1 MPVTAQLPKSH
12 VLSHG
17 LVMEGGVLVL
27 RTIVAF
33 AFVLGEPLALRLFL
47 LFHDS
52 GCGGSGVRRRGIV
65 EGLSGGCGGRLGV
78 VGSHC

>member
-1 MPVTAQLPKSH
+1 
-12 VLSHG
+12 
-17 LVMEGGVLVL
+17 MEGGVLVL

-47 LFHDS
+47 LFYDS
-52 GCGGSGVRRRGIV
+52 GCGGSGVR
-65 EGLSGGCGGRLGV
+65 GRLGV